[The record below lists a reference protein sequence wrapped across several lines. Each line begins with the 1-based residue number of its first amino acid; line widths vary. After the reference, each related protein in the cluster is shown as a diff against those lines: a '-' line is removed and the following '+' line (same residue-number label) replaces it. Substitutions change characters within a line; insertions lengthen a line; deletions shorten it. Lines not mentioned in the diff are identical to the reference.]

1 MSTLGYHN
9 NKFIFHDSRKQV
21 TAKKF
26 FDMCNKPLKETIS
39 FTKPL
44 FDTYQELF

>member
-1 MSTLGYHN
+1 MSTFGYHD

-26 FDMCNKPLKETIS
+26 FYMPNNPLKETIS
-39 FTKPL
+39 FIKPL